1 MSTHQLSAL
10 NELASRLEKT
20 IDGNQAPQC
29 VKIQNQHRRL
39 TEALRGLHSLATTP
53 SPMDSTGAHLLKVQ
67 KASQRLRD
75 EVEKVRDESRQL
87 VASRKRDLED
97 SLKVLAGIKPN
108 EYAPEIR
115 SRFANLSQSEKLDV
129 LQSII
134 DSRDGA
140 SFAAI
145 VGAPPFLTGLEPSLR
160 DRLTDNFYE
169 KVSPDFYG
177 ARNAMNDVAD
187 LMDSTVRLVDRAA
200 TGYTDPALTAKI
212 EKDAIEANQAAE
224 AFAKAFSE
232 F

>member
-1 MSTHQLSAL
+1 MK
-10 NELASRLEKT
+10 ELAARLEKT
-20 IDGNQAPQC
+20 LDGNQAPQC

-39 TEALRGLHSLATTP
+39 AEALQGLHSLATTP
-53 SPMDSTGAHLLKVQ
+53 NPMDSTGAHLMKVQ

-75 EVEKVRDESRQL
+75 EVAKVKDESREL
-87 VASRKRDLED
+87 VASRKKDLED
-97 SLKVLAGIKPN
+97 SLKVVAGIKPN

-134 DSRDGA
+134 DSKDGA

-145 VGAPPFLTGLEPSLR
+145 VGAPPFLTGLDPALR

-169 KVSPDFYG
+169 KVAPDFFV
-177 ARNAMNDVAD
+177 ARNAMNEIDG
-187 LMDSTVRLVDRAA
+187 LMDSTLRLVDRAA
-200 TGYTDPALTAKI
+200 GGYTDPALTAKI

-224 AFAKAFSE
+224 TFAKAFES

>member
-10 NELASRLEKT
+10 NELGSRLAKT
-20 IDGNQAPQC
+20 LDGDQSPPS
-29 VKIQNQHRRL
+29 VKIQTQHRRL
-39 TEALRGLHSLATTP
+39 TDALRGLHGLAITP

-75 EVEKVRDESRQL
+75 EVVKVRDESRQL
-87 VASRKRDLED
+87 VASRKKDLED
-97 SLKVLAGIKPN
+97 SLKVIAGITAN

-115 SRFANLSQSEKLDV
+115 SRFAGLSQSEKLDV

-145 VGAPPFLTGLEPSLR
+145 VGAPPFLTGLDPALR

-169 KVSPDFYG
+169 AVSPDFYQ
-177 ARNAMNDVAD
+177 ARIALDDVTD
-187 LMDSTVRLVDRAA
+187 LMDSTMRLVDRAA
-200 TGYTDPALTAKI
+200 NSYADPVLTAKI
-212 EKDAIEANQAAE
+212 ERDAIEANQAAE
-224 AFAKAFSE
+224 AFAKAFGE